1 MRLKEV
7 IANIRALIGK
17 RILLDITE
25 RSVKRGKIWILML
38 GFKGLIIA
46 VFSGARIR
54 PRRFIERTEIY
65 ISYDPI

>member
-1 MRLKEV
+1 
-7 IANIRALIGK
+7 
-17 RILLDITE
+17 
-25 RSVKRGKIWILML
+25 ML

-65 ISYDPI
+65 ISYDPIEHNSELLTQAFFLEVNYSDVD